1 MKPLHAEWITDFY
14 NHMTT
19 AESKKIIE
27 SGWFSS
33 GVWDA
38 IRLGLNKLPLIDP
51 FDDIAPMTDTAGF
64 TISLRSSTFGLLNEE
79 KSVGYSREETSDD
92 DDNEEDDKHWESV
105 DLQDRGAF
113 DIFDDFDDENQI

>member
-1 MKPLHAEWITDFY
+1 MQNGLPTFTITWQPR
-14 NHMTT
+14 NR
-19 AESKKIIE
+19 KKIIE
-27 SGWFSS
+27 SSWLSS

-64 TISLRSSTFGLLNEE
+64 TISLRSSAFGLSNEE
-79 KSVGYSREETSDD
+79 KSVGYSREETPDD
-92 DDNEEDDKHWESV
+92 DDNEEDDEHWESV
-105 DLQDRGAF
+105 DFQGRGAF